1 MVFQRLFS
9 QAAWR
14 RNEDGATAVEFAVIA
29 PIFFALIFSMIET
42 GWIMTKAS
50 LLDHAVGQSARM
62 IYTGQ
67 APDQGTLEQLI
78 CDEAYVFANCREN
91 IVVELVT
98 VDDFTALP
106 DTTATC
112 TDASSGNIAPVTTY
126 TSGAGG
132 EIVFMRVCI
141 TTDVLVPGLGL
152 GMQMAQTDTG
162 RFQMVSSM
170 AFMNE
175 PF

>member
-1 MVFQRLFS
+1 MSGKRFLPFGLV
-9 QAAWR
+9 R
-14 RNEDGATAVEFAVIA
+14 RDQDGATAVEFAIIA
-29 PIFFALIFSMIET
+29 PVFFALIFSMIET

-50 LLDHAVGQSARM
+50 LLDHAVNQTARM

-78 CDEAYVFANCREN
+78 CDEASVFSNCREN
-91 IVVELVT
+91 ITVELTIVG
-98 VDDFTALP
+98 DFTALP
-106 DTTATC
+106 DTAATC
-112 TDASSGNIAPVTTY
+112 TDANSTAIAPVTTY
-126 TSGAGG
+126 ASGSGG

>member
-1 MVFQRLFS
+1 MISKLPFS
-9 QAAWR
+9 LKRWNR
-14 RNEDGATAVEFAVIA
+14 RQDGATAVEFAIIA
-29 PIFFALIFSMIET
+29 PVFFALIFSMVET

-50 LLDHAVGQSARM
+50 MLDHAVGKSARL

-78 CDEAYVFANCREN
+78 CDEAYVFSNCREN

-98 VDDFTALP
+98 VDDFTSIP
-106 DTTATC
+106 DTAATC
-112 TDASSGNIAPVTTY
+112 TDASTATIAPVTTY

-141 TTDVLVPGLGL
+141 TTDVMVPGLGL
-152 GMQMAQTDTG
+152 GMQMAQTDSG